1 MKSWLALIEIAKGKR
16 SPTKNGSHPQ
26 ITMPAS
32 RAWKDGRTRL
42 GVKAE
47 HTVDLK
53 TEVILSSVVM
63 HSTQTDQHTLIES
76 VGEAQ

>member
-1 MKSWLALIEIAKGKR
+1 MVVRLGVNRLR
-16 SPTKNGSHPQ
+16 CP
-26 ITMPAS
+26 
-32 RAWKDGRTRL
+32 RRTRL

>member
-1 MKSWLALIEIAKGKR
+1 MERLGVNWLR
-16 SPTKNGSHPQ
+16 CP
-26 ITMPAS
+26 
-32 RAWKDGRTRL
+32 RRTRL

-47 HTVDLK
+47 HTVDLE

>member
-16 SPTKNGSHPQ
+16 SPTDNDAR
-26 ITMPAS
+26 ITRM
-32 RAWKDGRTRL
+32 KDGRTRL

-47 HTVDLK
+47 HTVDLE